1 MSEHIVGPKVYVSIF
16 VALMVFTALTVGAA
30 FINMGVLNPVI
41 ALTIAVIKAVLV
53 ILFFMHVRYSSKMV
67 MVLVISGF
75 FWMGIM
81 FVLTMSDYISRYWS
95 SNPIQ

>member
-1 MSEHIVGPKVYVSIF
+1 MSEHIVGPKIYVSVF
-16 VALMVFTALTVGAA
+16 LALMVFTALTVGAA
-30 FINMGVLNPVI
+30 FINMGPFNAVV

-67 MVLVISGF
+67 MVIIIAGF

-81 FVLTMSDYISRYWS
+81 FVLTMSDYISRVWS
-95 SNPIQ
+95 SYPMQ